1 MNGILIEL
9 DKYNE
14 IKEHLCC
21 NGCCTFRVR
30 NIPLQVFGK
39 SPNYKKAGA
48 FIIDPSTNRIVL
60 VKGKYA
66 DIWGIPKG
74 SVEAD
79 EDVLVA
85 AMREVKEETGI
96 ELTMDDLKEQV
107 MYGNEQIFKVER
119 KENKLVPAD
128 VHDAV
133 GVVWIK
139 LDCLILM
146 MSRNDIKLNYLT
158 KKILKKIYGFEID
171 DSKKYKVKVIDADKA
186 KAVENSDSADKAVV
200 QDVRLETKLD
210 KAEIKLDKAETTDK
224 LDHYETT
231 SDIRH
236 RQQITSGDNSIREA
250 IAARYLNMMNN
261 LAELHIN

>member
-1 MNGILIEL
+1 MNHDTIEL

-14 IKEHLCC
+14 IKEHQCC

-60 VKGKYA
+60 VRGKYA

-107 MYGNEQIFKVER
+107 MYGNEQIFRVER
-119 KENKLVPAD
+119 KENKLVPVD

-171 DSKKYKVKVIDADKA
+171 DSKKYKVKV
-186 KAVENSDSADKAVV
+186 VGVDKAVV
-200 QDVRLETKLD
+200 QDSRLETKLD
-210 KAEIKLDKAETTDK
+210 KAETK

-250 IAARYLNMMNN
+250 IAAQYLNMMNN

>member
-1 MNGILIEL
+1 MNHDTIEL

-60 VKGKYA
+60 VRGKYA

-107 MYGNEQIFKVER
+107 MYGNEQIFRVER
-119 KENKLVPAD
+119 KENKLVPVD

-171 DSKKYKVKVIDADKA
+171 DSKKYKVKAVDADKVA
-186 KAVENSDSADKAVV
+186 GNSDSVKAVV
-200 QDVRLETKLD
+200 QDSRL
-210 KAEIKLDKAETTDK
+210 EIKLDKVEATDNLDKAEATDN
-224 LDHYETT
+224 LDHHETT

>member
-1 MNGILIEL
+1 MNHDTIEL

-14 IKEHLCC
+14 IKEHQCC

-60 VKGKYA
+60 VRGKYA
-66 DIWGIPKG
+66 DIWGVPKG

-119 KENKLVPAD
+119 KENKLVPVD

-171 DSKKYKVKVIDADKA
+171 DSKKYKAKVAEKLDN
-186 KAVENSDSADKAVV
+186 VDKAVV
-200 QDVRLETKLD
+200 VD
-210 KAEIKLDKAETTDK
+210 KAASVDKAVAQYSRLEIKLDHHETK
-224 LDHYETT
+224 NK
-231 SDIRH
+231 
-236 RQQITSGDNSIREA
+236 QQLTFGDNAIREA
-250 IAARYLNMMNN
+250 IAARYLTMINN